1 MEHKGTKRL
10 ETDRLILRRYTGSDA
25 EPMYTNWASDPEVS
39 KYLTWPTHSSV
50 EVTKSLVTDWIARYE
65 NPDYYNWVIE
75 LKETGEV
82 VGNIS
87 VVQIKEKA
95 ETAIIGYCM
104 GQAWWGRGI
113 MPEAMTAVMRYLFD
127 EVGMNRVAACHDSNN
142 PKSGRVMQKA
152 GMKYEGTLRGAGWNN
167 QGIMD
172 EVWYGLLKADRA

>member
-10 ETDRLILRRYTGSDA
+10 ETERLILRRFVDTDA
-25 EPMYTNWASDPEVS
+25 ELMYNNWASDPEVS
-39 KYLTWPTHSSV
+39 KYLTWPTHTSV
-50 EVTKSLVTDWIARYE
+50 EVTKSLVADWISRYE
-65 NPDYYNWVIE
+65 KPDYYNWVIE
-75 LKETGEV
+75 LKDTGEV

-87 VVQIKEKA
+87 VVEVREKIEA
-95 ETAIIGYCM
+95 ALIGYCM

-113 MPEAMTAVMRYLFD
+113 MPEALTEVVRYLFD
-127 EVGMNRVAACHDSNN
+127 EVEMNRVAACHSTQN

-152 GMKYEGTLRGAGWNN
+152 GMKYEGTLRGGGSDN